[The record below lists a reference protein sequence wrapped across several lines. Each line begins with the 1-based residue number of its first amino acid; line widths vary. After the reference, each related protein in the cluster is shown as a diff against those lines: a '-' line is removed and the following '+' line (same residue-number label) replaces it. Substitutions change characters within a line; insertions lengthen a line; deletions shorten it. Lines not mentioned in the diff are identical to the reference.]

1 VGERGSGAFRFEW
14 PILESTACYIQRW
27 VLTCFILA
35 AVAAA
40 HHSTP
45 CLCVFHSCSC
55 RCCVCFILAAVAAA
69 HHSTPCPCVC
79 VPFLQLSL
87 LLTTQH
93 PTRVCSILAAVAAA
107 HHSTPCLCVFHFC
120 SCRCCSPLNT
130 LPFFVSFLQLSLLL
144 TTQHPTRVCVPFL
157 QLSLLLTT

>member
-1 VGERGSGAFRFEW
+1 MGERGSGAFRFEW

-45 CLCVFHSCSC
+45 CLCVFH
-55 RCCVCFILAAVAAA
+55 
-69 HHSTPCPCVC
+69 
-79 VPFLQLSL
+79 
-87 LLTTQH
+87 
-93 PTRVCSILAAVAAA
+93 
-107 HHSTPCLCVFHFC
+107 FC

-130 LPFFVSFLQLSLLL
+130 LPVCVFHSCSCRCCSPLNTLPVFVSFLQLSLLL
-144 TTQHPTRVCVPFL
+144 TVPDQAAGNAAYRFVHLDIDDVVTQVW
-157 QLSLLLTT
+157 LSNVHGCMVALCDV